1 MILRT
6 LLNTKL
12 QSECSG
18 LPIAKCSSTSF
29 IQERI
34 CPQWLISKGDR
45 QMLQR
50 SNFKIRLLVGCDG
63 LEWDASRFRGGERSP
78 TCKLCHSAAEDAIH
92 FLLVCPAL
100 QSTREM
106 LLSSPP
112 PPHGNAVCIHLLSK
126 PANRLLARHILAQWP
141 PNPKIHSELHTR
153 AQKSPCRPDYA
164 INDITTT
171 LPNKDTLLSVE
182 ARNTKKKKWT
192 IQIWAESFLRSW

>member
-6 LLNTKL
+6 LLYTKL

-18 LPIAKCSSTSF
+18 LPIAKCNPTSF
-29 IQERI
+29 IQGRI

-78 TCKLCHSAAEDAIH
+78 TCKLCHSAAEDATH

-106 LLSSPP
+106 LLSRPP
-112 PPHGNAVCIHLLSK
+112 PILSAYTSSPNLLISYLLGTSWLDDLPTQKFAVNYIHGLRK
-126 PANRLLARHILAQWP
+126 ARADLIMQ
-141 PNPKIHSELHTR
+141 
-153 AQKSPCRPDYA
+153 
-164 INDITTT
+164 
-171 LPNKDTLLSVE
+171 
-182 ARNTKKKKWT
+182 
-192 IQIWAESFLRSW
+192 